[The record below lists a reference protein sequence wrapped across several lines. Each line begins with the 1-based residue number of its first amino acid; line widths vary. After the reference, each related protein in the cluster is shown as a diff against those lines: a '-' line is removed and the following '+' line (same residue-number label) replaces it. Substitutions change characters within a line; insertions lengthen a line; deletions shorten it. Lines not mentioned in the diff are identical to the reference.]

1 VRRRTLRVAG
11 RSREGTGGDRRAG
24 GPGGHEVA
32 RPGHTVHR
40 RLIMRQQRAATIHA
54 GNNRRRRR
62 RRDIQAPREARTPG
76 CGVTAGSALCQ
87 CLGGGRVGAVA
98 RAHPRVGQGG
108 SRRHRRVATPVR
120 HDVRRRRRRWRRR
133 RRRRWWRAHVCHA
146 APSTAIARQQ
156 HSHTAPHCRTI
167 PLRLW
172 VRRAISELPVGSCCA
187 TTHVTR
193 CNEAPGG

>member
-62 RRDIQAPREARTPG
+62 RRRRRRGRRRRNDIQAPREARTPG
-76 CGVTAGSALCQ
+76 CGVTAGSALRQ
-87 CLGGGRVGAVA
+87 CLGGGTVVTVV

-120 HDVRRRRRRWRRR
+120 RVVWRRR
-133 RRRRWWRAHVCHA
+133 KRWRWRRWWRGWWRAQVCHA

-156 HSHTAPHCRTI
+156 HSTALPHCTY
-167 PLRLW
+167 
-172 VRRAISELPVGSCCA
+172 VAA
-187 TTHVTR
+187 TQHDSLTAEPFLSG
-193 CNEAPGG
+193 CG